1 MGSTGH
7 PALAVLLCSSFQILH
22 ESVFLLSRSESRTKA
37 YSAAG
42 MRDAN
47 ADMVPSDQCCI
58 PVCTVGQLH
67 GLGSRGRAP
76 GSCLPE
82 ADTEHSSSEAALTA
96 KRKPAQYLITL
107 LNLYPASHT
116 DSGRCCDQSRGCY
129 QDKAPLPLRCLNRA
143 AVK

>member
-1 MGSTGH
+1 MGLTGH
-7 PALAVLLCSSFQILH
+7 PALAVVLCSSFHILH
-22 ESVFLLSRSESRTKA
+22 ESVFLLSRSESRAKA

-58 PVCTVGQLH
+58 PVCTAGQLQ
-67 GLGSRGRAP
+67 GPGSRGRAP

-82 ADTEHSSSEAALTA
+82 ANMEHSSSEAALTV

-107 LNLYPASHT
+107 LNLTCTLHFTQIQA
-116 DSGRCCDQSRGCY
+116 DAVI
-129 QDKAPLPLRCLNRA
+129 KAEA
-143 AVK
+143 ATRIRHHFH